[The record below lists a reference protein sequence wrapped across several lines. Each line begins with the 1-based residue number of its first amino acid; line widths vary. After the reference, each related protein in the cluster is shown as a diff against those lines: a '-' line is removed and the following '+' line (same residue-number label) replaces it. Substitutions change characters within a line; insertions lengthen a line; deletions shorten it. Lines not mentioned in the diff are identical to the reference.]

1 MGNMELRHM
10 RRWMVVLNTFNLL
23 VMTGYYGYLTYL
35 RRNPNGPGESW
46 MRVTDWTLVIFT
58 SIFFVAYVYSLRG
71 QRVLEKHLRVFW
83 MLIPCLT
90 LLGIS
95 LNIIHW
101 EIYLNSRDVDNDS
114 TSSSHQG
121 VFSCKE
127 EGDLDCRLHWANVFL
142 TAITGLFA
150 LVEIG
155 MAFAWGPLVPRTKRY
170 GQQGYN
176 AGAQVT
182 IVAPYQQLQPQMQQ
196 MVYPPHQMQPG
207 FVQPQQ
213 NFYYQQPLQQ
223 QQQQPSF
230 APIDANTPAGGPT
243 ALPYQFTG
251 QQQQY
256 QSFAQPAPLQ
266 QQFQPSPSP
275 QPSPGAT
282 ASSPYTQQYSP
293 LGAAA
298 STSA

>member
-1 MGNMELRHM
+1 MGNMDLRHM

-23 VMTGYYGYLTYL
+23 VMTGYYGYRTYEH
-35 RRNPNGPGESW
+35 RGDPEYKW
-46 MRVTDWTLVIFT
+46 MRVTDWTLIIFA
-58 SIFFVAYVYSLRG
+58 SIFFVAYVYALRG

-90 LLGIS
+90 LLGIT
-95 LNIIHW
+95 LNAINFEIKIH
-101 EIYLNSRDVDNDS
+101 SQDVD
-114 TSSSHQG
+114 SSSSSSSDNGAFKCQRDIE
-121 VFSCKE
+121 CT
-127 EGDLDCRLHWANVFL
+127 LHWSFAFL

-155 MAFAWGPLVPRTKRY
+155 MAFVWGPLVPRTNLY

-176 AGAQVT
+176 PGAQVT

-196 MVYPPHQMQPG
+196 MVYPLQQQPG

-223 QQQQPSF
+223 QPSF
-230 APIDANTPAGGPT
+230 APIDANTPAGGPL
-243 ALPYQFTG
+243 AQPYQFAG

-266 QQFQPSPSP
+266 QQFQPSPSL

-282 ASSPYTQQYSP
+282 ASSPYTQQHSP
-293 LGAAA
+293 LGTVA
-298 STSA
+298 ST